1 MNAFKNAS
9 AGAAVAWADGRRG
22 RGRSCTGATAYCTS
36 LVQELKP
43 PHDGGMVESPAP
55 ARPRAHLPIVLVAV
69 ASCALAVVIQ
79 ARARRGLG
87 DEPQLLLVVGCVLAI
102 AGGLATRRPL
112 AAGIAAAIGFPFA
125 AIVDM
130 VRGGDHNLF
139 PIEFALYGIYALGFA
154 LAAWIA
160 PKAVA
165 LVFPRQAPR

>member
-1 MNAFKNAS
+1 M
-9 AGAAVAWADGRRG
+9 VATVVGSVAKGPPAH
-22 RGRSCTGATAYCTS
+22 SPS

-55 ARPRAHLPIVLVAV
+55 ARPRARLPIVFVAV

-79 ARARRGLG
+79 ARVRCGLG

-102 AGGLATRRPL
+102 VGGLATRRPL
-112 AAGIAAAIGFPFA
+112 AAGIAAAVGFPFA

-130 VRGGDHNLF
+130 VRGGNHNHLF
-139 PIEFALYGIYALGFA
+139 PIEFALYGVYALGFA

-165 LVFPRQAPR
+165 LVFPRQASR